1 MRAPF
6 VLAAGIALATGAC
19 DRDAPPGGTAELPVG
34 REDLP
39 APDQVVE
46 DGEHII
52 TVAGVK
58 QAVLKAEQLYFY
70 NESGK
75 VIGDTIQVDFFDDGG
90 AFVSMLT
97 ARTGEIDQQT
107 QDMVARGDVFVR
119 GTDATIRT
127 EELYFDPAGDR
138 IYSETDTEIVQQGN
152 RIRGRGVESD
162 PGLKRIRITGGSAV
176 LRSEPELGRER
187 PDTTAARRD
196 PPPAESPATPG
207 DPAEEE
213 GTIDGPAPPESGGD
227 EES

>member
-1 MRAPF
+1 VKAGI
-6 VLAAGIALATGAC
+6 VLAAGLVLGLAGC
-19 DRDAPPGGTAELPVG
+19 EREPPPAGTADLPVG

-39 APDQVVE
+39 PPDQVVE

-52 TVAGVK
+52 TNAGVK

-75 VIGDTIQVDFFDDGG
+75 VIGDTIQVDFFDDSG

-107 QDMVARGDVFVR
+107 QEMVARGDVFVR
-119 GTDATIRT
+119 GTDASIRT
-127 EELYFDPAGDR
+127 EELYFDPARDR

-162 PGLKRIRITGGSAV
+162 PALERIRITGGSAV
-176 LRSEPELGRER
+176 LRSEPRIGPER
-187 PDTTAARRD
+187 SDTTATRPA
-196 PPPAESPATPG
+196 PPPAETPAPQDPPEQEGVTG
-207 DPAEEE
+207 DA
-213 GTIDGPAPPESGGD
+213 APPEAGGD
-227 EES
+227 EDP